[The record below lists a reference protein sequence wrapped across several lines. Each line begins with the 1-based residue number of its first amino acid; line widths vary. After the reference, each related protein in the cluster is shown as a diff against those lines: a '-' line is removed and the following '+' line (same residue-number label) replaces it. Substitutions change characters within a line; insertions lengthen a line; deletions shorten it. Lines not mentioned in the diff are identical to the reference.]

1 MVCTMNIDNLD
12 PVESERIAYAQGL
25 PVAALLTQI
34 VERDEKLELA
44 WILCRVYETYG
55 LDCDE
60 FTDALQA
67 LKGAFDND

>member
-1 MVCTMNIDNLD
+1 MNTNLLTLD
-12 PVESERIAYAQGL
+12 PVEAERLAYADGL

-55 LDCDE
+55 TDCDE
-60 FTDALQA
+60 FTDALNE
-67 LKGAFDND
+67 LKGAFDNE

>member
-1 MVCTMNIDNLD
+1 MNIDNLD

>member
-1 MVCTMNIDNLD
+1 MNTSNLLNLD

-44 WILCRVYETYG
+44 WTLCRVYETYG
-55 LDCDE
+55 TDCDE
-60 FTDALQA
+60 FTDALHA
-67 LKGAFDND
+67 LKGAFDNE